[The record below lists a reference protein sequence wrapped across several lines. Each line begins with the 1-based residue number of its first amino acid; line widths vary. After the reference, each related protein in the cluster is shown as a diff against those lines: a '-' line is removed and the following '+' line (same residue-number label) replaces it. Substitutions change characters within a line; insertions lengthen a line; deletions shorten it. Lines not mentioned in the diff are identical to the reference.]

1 MGEIGMFLPAE
12 SAYGTPGAYSQAL
25 RAEATKRASY
35 LSEMDQFYS
44 QLEESQRQF
53 DEMLSFKE
61 ESWEDEMGLQ
71 RQQIDLQRK
80 MGLGQLLLG
89 MYQAKTARTAARR
102 SGGTTE
108 IGGGD
113 EKVDFMREM
122 WKDRMKMEEEKG
134 RNYSPRY
141 GKDYDPY
148 DSYKEEQQ
156 DDSTSSFYGRQ
167 LKERDIQYYY

>member
-1 MGEIGMFLPAE
+1 MALGEVGMFLPAE

-61 ESWEDEMGLQ
+61 ESWEDEMGL
-71 RQQIDLQRK
+71 RREEMNTQRK
-80 MGLGQLLLG
+80 MGLAQLLLG
-89 MYQAKTARTAARR
+89 MYQAKTARKAATM
-102 SGGTTE
+102 SGGTTQL
-108 IGGGD
+108 GGRD
-113 EKVDFMREM
+113 EKLDFMREM
-122 WKDRMKMEEEKG
+122 WSDRLKMEEDSEID
-134 RNYSPRY
+134 YSPRY

-148 DSYKEEQQ
+148 ER
-156 DDSTSSFYGRQ
+156 SFYLQESNYTDYSDYG
-167 LKERDIQYYY
+167 Y

>member
-25 RAEATKRASY
+25 RAEATKRATY

-61 ESWEDEMGLQ
+61 SSWEEEMGL
-71 RQQIDLQRK
+71 RK
-80 MGLGQLLLG
+80 EQLDTQKKLGFGQLLLG
-89 MYQAKTARTAARR
+89 MYQAKTQRKATNA
-102 SGGTTE
+102 SGGMNYL
-108 IGGGD
+108 GGED
-113 EKVDFMREM
+113 EKLDFLREM
-122 WKDRMKMEEEKG
+122 WSDRMKLEKG
-134 RNYSPRY
+134 GSPSTPKY

-148 DSYKEEQQ
+148 ER
-156 DDSTSSFYGRQ
+156 SFYLQENNYTDYSDYG
-167 LKERDIQYYY
+167 Y

>member
-1 MGEIGMFLPAE
+1 MAMGEIGMFLPAE

-80 MGLGQLLLG
+80 LGLGQLLLG
-89 MYQAKTARTAARR
+89 MYQAKTQRTAARR
-102 SGGTTE
+102 SGEGITLGGRDEKLDFLRE
-108 IGGGD
+108 IWGDRMQAEEGGD
-113 EKVDFMREM
+113 
-122 WKDRMKMEEEKG
+122 
-134 RNYSPRY
+134 YSPRY
-141 GKDYDPY
+141 GKKYDPY
-148 DSYKEEQQ
+148 EKSL
-156 DDSTSSFYGRQ
+156 SFDYSHYS
-167 LKERDIQYYY
+167 DYM